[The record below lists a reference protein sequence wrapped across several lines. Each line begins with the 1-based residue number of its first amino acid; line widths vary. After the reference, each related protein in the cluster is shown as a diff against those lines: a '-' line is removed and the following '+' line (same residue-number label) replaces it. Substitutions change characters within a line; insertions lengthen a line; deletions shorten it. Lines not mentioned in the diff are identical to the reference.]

1 MRDKVYFSV
10 DASNFA
16 RTSSDNASLIRLLNA
31 RDSLIRELD
40 GRPHQIVLIADSNLH
55 TKFGA
60 IERTQYSK
68 MIEAQEVT
76 HAPSSSKGKADK
88 PILKLAR
95 KHDGHAISGD
105 GFLEHLEFKD
115 WLQSPGK
122 ARLIGGLVDQV
133 DKSWIFFERRLSKS
147 ENMSKEDR
155 SLSEVLDDL
164 YPTVRSVFRQLGQNS
179 DQIRDFTTILDLPAS
194 ETDII
199 SQEDA
204 ERIRVAVRQ
213 LLEYRTDL
221 KPLLRKSPVSEQECL
236 QWLNL
241 NNHHA
246 VTRDGHHYVSDQAA
260 IEVKAWLSGQ
270 FPTLSAFQLKLAMES
285 EDIETAK
292 RLINDLDFEGQEELV
307 LLGRTWV
314 SIAEGSA
321 SIDWAALETMD
332 VNFLTLLVNE
342 ALKRN
347 LVDHNF
353 DLPGHRLVEL
363 MPPLNNRLLAK
374 KFHSGN
380 KHEDLIAFYSS
391 YVGREEEDK
400 NVQGDVGQWIVASAF
415 SPSNKWSKRRWK
427 SLSDVLSGC
436 VPYSPEHVVCYYFS
450 GNYERALVG
459 EYANDK
465 KLAERLRTHY
475 LAEVISMPWMSSDS
489 LGQFLMNPEL
499 KKFLISG
506 DYESFLASE
515 EVMETAIENVD
526 AIASLESPW
535 SDLVFAGAIELKLRP
550 LSSSIDAAMKS
561 LNNLTLESSQ

>member
-1 MRDKVYFSV
+1 MRDKVYFFV
-10 DASNFA
+10 DASNYA
-16 RTSSDNASLIRLLNA
+16 RNKENTSMARLLSA
-31 RDSLIRELD
+31 RDSLVRELD
-40 GRPHQIVLIADSNLH
+40 GRPHQIILIADSNLH
-55 TKFGA
+55 KKFR
-60 IERTQYSK
+60 EPDLTRYNQ
-68 MIEAQEVT
+68 MIAAEEITVA
-76 HAPSSSKGKADK
+76 SSGTAADTE
-88 PILKLAR
+88 ILRLAH
-95 KHDGHAISGD
+95 KHDGHAVSGD
-105 GFLEHLEFKD
+105 GYRNYFDYRD
-115 WLQSPGK
+115 WLDSPGN
-122 ARLIGGLVDQV
+122 ARLIGGFKDQV
-133 DKSWIFFERRLSKS
+133 DESWIFSERRFTKSK
-147 ENMSKEDR
+147 NKMVKYR
-155 SLSEVLDDL
+155 TLREVLDDL

-179 DQIRDFTTILDLPAS
+179 DQVRDFTTILDLPAS
-194 ETDII
+194 ETDVI
-199 SQEDA
+199 SQENA

-221 KPLLRKSPVSEQECL
+221 QSLLKKSPISEQECL
-236 QWLNL
+236 KWLKL
-241 NNHHA
+241 NNHQA
-246 VTRDGHHYVSDQAA
+246 VQRDGNHHVSDQAA
-260 IEVKAWLSGQ
+260 IAVRAWLAGQ
-270 FPTLSAFQLKLAMES
+270 FPTLSAFQLKLAIES

-307 LLGRTWV
+307 LFGRTWV

-332 VNFLTLLVNE
+332 LNFLTLLVNE

-353 DLPGHRLVEL
+353 DLPAHRLAEL

-391 YVGREEEDK
+391 YVGRDEEDK

-415 SPSNKWSKRRWK
+415 SPSNKWPKRKWK

-561 LNNLTLESSQ
+561 LNNLTLESSK

>member
-1 MRDKVYFSV
+1 MRDKVYFFV

-16 RTSSDNASLIRLLNA
+16 RNKGNTSLARLLNA
-31 RDSLIRELD
+31 RDSLIKELD

-55 TKFGA
+55 GRFREPDLTRYNRLVASEEITVATSG
-60 IERTQYSK
+60 T
-68 MIEAQEVT
+68 
-76 HAPSSSKGKADK
+76 KADTE
-88 PILKLAR
+88 ILRLAH
-95 KHDGHAISGD
+95 KHDGHTISGD
-105 GFLEHLEFKD
+105 GYRDYGDYLN
-115 WLQSPGK
+115 WLDSPGS
-122 ARLIGGLVDQV
+122 ARLIGGFKDQV
-133 DKSWIFFERRLSKS
+133 DESWIFSERKFAKSKKQ
-147 ENMSKEDR
+147 MVKYR
-155 SLSEVLDDL
+155 SLTVVLDDL

-179 DQIRDFTTILDLPAS
+179 DQIRNFTTILDLPAS

-221 KPLLRKSPVSEQECL
+221 QSLLKKSPVLEQECL
-236 QWLNL
+236 QWLKL
-241 NNHHA
+241 NKYQA
-246 VTRDGHHYVSDQAA
+246 VQRDGVHYVSDQADIA
-260 IEVKAWLSGQ
+260 VKAWLAGQ
-270 FPTLSAFQLKLAMES
+270 FPTLSAFQLKLAIES

-314 SIAEGSA
+314 SIAERSA

-332 VNFLTLLVNE
+332 LNFLTLLVNE

-353 DLPGHRLVEL
+353 GLPGHRLAEL
-363 MPPLNNRLLAK
+363 LPPLNNRLLAK

-391 YVGREEEDK
+391 YVGRDEEDK
-400 NVQGDVGQWIVASAF
+400 SVQREVGQWIVASAF
-415 SPSNKWSKRRWK
+415 SPSNKWSKRKWK

-459 EYANDK
+459 EYAKDK
-465 KLAERLRTHY
+465 ILAQRLRTHY
-475 LAEVISMPWMSSDS
+475 LAEVISMPWMPSDS

-499 KKFLISG
+499 KKFLMSG
-506 DYESFLASE
+506 DFESFLASE
-515 EVMETAIENVD
+515 EVMETAVENVD

-535 SDLVFAGAIELKLRP
+535 SDLVFARAIELKLRP

-561 LNNLTLESSQ
+561 LNNLTLESSK

>member
-1 MRDKVYFSV
+1 MRDKVYFFV

-16 RTSSDNASLIRLLNA
+16 RNKGNTSLARLLNA
-31 RDSLIRELD
+31 RDSLIKELD

-55 TKFGA
+55 GRFREPDLTRYNRMVASEEITVATSG
-60 IERTQYSK
+60 T
-68 MIEAQEVT
+68 
-76 HAPSSSKGKADK
+76 KADTE
-88 PILKLAR
+88 ILRLAH
-95 KHDGHAISGD
+95 KHDGHTISGD
-105 GFLEHLEFKD
+105 GYRDYGQYLN
-115 WLQSPGK
+115 WLDSPGS
-122 ARLIGGLVDQV
+122 ARLIGGFKDQV
-133 DKSWIFFERRLSKS
+133 DESWIFSERKFAKSK
-147 ENMSKEDR
+147 NQMVKYR
-155 SLSEVLDDL
+155 SLNVVLDDL

-179 DQIRDFTTILDLPAS
+179 EQIRDFSTILGLPAS

-199 SQEDA
+199 SQEEA

-221 KPLLRKSPVSEQECL
+221 QSLLEKSPVLEQECL
-236 QWLNL
+236 RWLKL
-241 NNHHA
+241 NNHLA
-246 VTRDGHHYVSDQAA
+246 VQRDGAHYVSDQAA
-260 IEVKAWLSGQ
+260 IAVKAWLAGQ
-270 FPTLSAFQLKLAMES
+270 FPTLSAFQLKLAIES

-332 VNFLTLLVNE
+332 LNFLTLLVNE

-353 DLPGHRLVEL
+353 DLPGHRLAEL
-363 MPPLNNRLLAK
+363 MPPLNNRLLAR
-374 KFHSGN
+374 KFHTGN

-391 YVGREEEDK
+391 YVGRDEEDK

-415 SPSNKWSKRRWK
+415 SPSNKWSKRKWK

-499 KKFLISG
+499 KKFLMSG

-515 EVMETAIENVD
+515 EVMETAVENVD

-535 SDLVFAGAIELKLRP
+535 SDLVFARAIELKLRP

-561 LNNLTLESSQ
+561 LNNLTLESSK

>member
-1 MRDKVYFSV
+1 MRDKVYFFV

-16 RTSSDNASLIRLLNA
+16 RNKEHTSMERLLSA
-31 RDSLIRELD
+31 RDSLISELD
-40 GRPHQIVLIADSNLH
+40 ERPHQIILIADANLH
-55 TKFGA
+55 KKFR
-60 IERTQYSK
+60 EPDLTRYNQ
-68 MIEAQEVT
+68 MIAAEEITVAAAGTVADTEILRLAQ
-76 HAPSSSKGKADK
+76 
-88 PILKLAR
+88 

-105 GFLEHLEFKD
+105 GYREYRDHVA
-115 WLQSPGK
+115 WLDAPGK
-122 ARLIGGLVDQV
+122 ARLIGGLKDPVDG
-133 DKSWIFFERRLSKS
+133 SWIFSERRFTKSKNQYV
-147 ENMSKEDR
+147 EYR

-164 YPTVRSVFRQLGQNS
+164 YPTVRSVFRQVGS
-179 DQIRDFTTILDLPAS
+179 SADQINDFSAYLDLPAS

-204 ERIRVAVRQ
+204 ERIRVAARQ

-221 KPLLRKSPVSEQECL
+221 KPLLRKSSVSKQESL
-236 QWLNL
+236 QWLQL
-241 NNHHA
+241 NNHLA
-246 VTRDGHHYVSDQAA
+246 VQRDGAHYVSDQAA
-260 IEVKAWLSGQ
+260 IAVKAWLSGQ
-270 FPTLSAFQLKLAMES
+270 FPTLSAFQLKLAIES

-292 RLINDLDFEGQEELV
+292 RLINDLDFDGQEELV
-307 LLGRTWV
+307 LFGRTWV

-321 SIDWAALETMD
+321 SIDWTALETLNL
-332 VNFLTLLVNE
+332 NFLSLLVNE
-342 ALKRN
+342 VMRKD

-353 DLPGHRLVEL
+353 DLPAHRLAEL

-391 YVGREEEDK
+391 YVGRDEEDK

-415 SPSNKWSKRRWK
+415 SPSNKWSKRKWK

-526 AIASLESPW
+526 AISSLESPW

-561 LNNLTLESSQ
+561 LNSLTLESSK